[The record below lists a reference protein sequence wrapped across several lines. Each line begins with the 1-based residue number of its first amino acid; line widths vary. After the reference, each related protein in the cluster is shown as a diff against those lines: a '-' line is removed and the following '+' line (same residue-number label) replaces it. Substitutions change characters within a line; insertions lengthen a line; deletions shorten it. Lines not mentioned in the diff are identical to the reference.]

1 MKLFFKEDTNLMSPA
16 DVLALRPQPD
26 VVVYE

>member
-1 MKLFFKEDTNLMSPA
+1 VKLFFKEDERLLSPRS
-16 DVLALRPQPD
+16 VLALRPQPD